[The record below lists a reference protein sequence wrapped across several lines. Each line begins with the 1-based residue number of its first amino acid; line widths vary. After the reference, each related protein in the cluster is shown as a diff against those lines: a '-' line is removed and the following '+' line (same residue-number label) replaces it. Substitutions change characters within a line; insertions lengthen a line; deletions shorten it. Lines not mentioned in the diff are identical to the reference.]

1 MRDCNRKENDM
12 IERKTKWSEEVGK
25 AIAGTTGSKD
35 GYTFE
40 QAKEYARKIID
51 DMAAAKLTYSDAA
64 RVLHIA
70 SDEVGKR
77 MRNEKVKASQ

>member
-12 IERKTKWSEEVGK
+12 IGRRTNWNEE
-25 AIAGTTGSKD
+25 TGSKG
-35 GYTFE
+35 GYTVE

-51 DMAAAKLTYSDAA
+51 NMAAAELTYSDAA
-64 RVLHIA
+64 RVLRIA
-70 SDEVGKR
+70 SDEVGNR